1 MRLDLLFYR
10 LAYRFGKPR
19 WDSAEPRP
27 ELEALARDLV
37 PGRALD
43 LGCGTGASAL
53 YLASRGW
60 EAVGVDFA
68 PEAIAAARE
77 NARRAGVNAAF
88 VLGDASRLDE
98 ARVPGQFDLLLD
110 IGCYHAIPAGRRD
123 AYAAGAAA
131 AARPGADFYLAGI
144 GDPPASWRL
153 LGAGGVTGDEIRS
166 RFGASFDPAGQQEL
180 GSRFAAYHL
189 VRKATPG
196 GSADVTDR
204 VRHLE
209 RGRQPAARAGDR
221 PGT

>member
-27 ELEALARDLV
+27 ELEALVRDLV

-43 LGCGTGASAL
+43 LGCGTGASVL

-98 ARVPGQFDLLLD
+98 AGVQGQFDLLLD
-110 IGCYHAIPAGRRD
+110 VGCYHAIPAPPRYLCGRGCRGG
-123 AYAAGAAA
+123 AAG
-131 AARPGADFYLAGI
+131 
-144 GDPPASWRL
+144 SRL
-153 LGAGGVTGDEIRS
+153 LPCGHR
-166 RFGASFDPAGQQEL
+166 
-180 GSRFAAYHL
+180 
-189 VRKATPG
+189 
-196 GSADVTDR
+196 
-204 VRHLE
+204 
-209 RGRQPAARAGDR
+209 
-221 PGT
+221 